1 MLSILIP
8 TYRFDVRALV
18 RELSRQAESMSLTHY
33 EILVFD
39 DHSPA
44 RFRERNREIAALD
57 HVLYVEMAEN
67 LGRAG
72 LRNHLAQQ
80 AIYPYLLF
88 LDCDVLPEYDDF
100 LSQYLRYL
108 PTEAVLCGGRSYAP
122 TPPENS
128 KEHLHWYYGSNRE
141 VKSAEIRNRQ
151 PHFGFMSNNFLAPR
165 KVVLHRPFPPL
176 TAGYGHEDTLWA
188 YELKRARIPIIHLDN
203 PARHLGLETFGDFIR
218 KQRRGVDNLRRIK
231 MIYPDLETR
240 LSLTVDRLEKFG
252 TLAVSHRI
260 LQRMGRELLAQLY
273 RVPPRLQALDLLK
286 LKWYLE

>member
-18 RELSRQAESMSLTHY
+18 RELIRQVESMSLTQY

-44 RFRERNREIAALD
+44 RFREHNRQIAGLE
-57 HVLYVEMAEN
+57 HVLYVEMTQN
-67 LGRAG
+67 LGRSE

-100 LSQYLRYL
+100 LRQYLRSL
-108 PTEAVLCGGRSYAP
+108 PTETVLCGGRSYAP

-128 KEHLHWYYGSNRE
+128 KQHLHWHYGSKRE

-165 KVVLHRPFPPL
+165 EVVLQHPFPTL

-188 YELKRARIPIIHLDN
+188 YQLARTQTSITHLDN

-231 MIYPDLETR
+231 MTYPNLETR
-240 LSLTVDRLEKFG
+240 LSQTVDRLEKYG